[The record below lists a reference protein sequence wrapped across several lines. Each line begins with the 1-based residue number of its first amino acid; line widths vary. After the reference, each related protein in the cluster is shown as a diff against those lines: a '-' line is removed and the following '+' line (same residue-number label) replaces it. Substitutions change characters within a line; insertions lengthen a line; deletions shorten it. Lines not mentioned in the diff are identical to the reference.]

1 MNIVLFDEV
10 ELESEIQMSDRRIH
24 HIKKVLKIKEGETF
38 DAGIINK
45 SIGKAYYTHTKDSLV
60 KLSYSKESNTPVTL
74 NPVSL
79 IIGIIRPVNIQ
90 RTIRDLCTLGVK
102 ALHFV
107 VSEKSEKS
115 YAHSKAYDI
124 SRIRNYLIEGAEQAF
139 NPYLPEVYIHECL
152 TDAFPFFEEY
162 QKIAFDNYEFSN
174 SIGKVKV
181 SKCDTVLALGPER
194 GWSNK
199 ERQKL
204 REHNFSMLSLGER
217 VLRTETACT
226 VATSVLLSK
235 FEII

>member
-1 MNIVLFDEV
+1 M
-10 ELESEIQMSDRRIH
+10 
-24 HIKKVLKIKEGETF
+24 
-38 DAGIINK
+38 
-45 SIGKAYYTHTKDSLV
+45 V
-60 KLSYSKESNTPVTL
+60 KLNYSEGSDSPPTP
-74 NPVSL
+74 NPISL

-90 RTIRDLCTLGVK
+90 RTIRDLCTLGVR

-115 YAHSKAYDI
+115 YANSKAYDF
-124 SRIRNYLIEGAEQAF
+124 SRIRNYLVEGAEQAF
-139 NPYLPEVYIHECL
+139 NPYLPEVYIHNSL
-152 TDAFPFFEEY
+152 VDSLPMFNDY
-162 QKIAFDNYEFSN
+162 QKIAFDNYEFTDSL
-174 SIGKVKV
+174 GKVKIN
-181 SKCDTVLALGPER
+181 KRDTVLALGPER

-235 FEII
+235 FDII